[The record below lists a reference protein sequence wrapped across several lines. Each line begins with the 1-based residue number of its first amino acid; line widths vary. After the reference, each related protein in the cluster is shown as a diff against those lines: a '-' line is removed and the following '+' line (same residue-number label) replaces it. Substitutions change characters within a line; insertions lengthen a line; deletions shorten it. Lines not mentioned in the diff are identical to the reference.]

1 MAGRGR
7 LLRSLSDRLGLGA
20 KVEPHAE
27 GAVTPAFARDRR
39 GPAARMA
46 RAALS
51 RLDTGAMLGGAVLA
65 IAGAAGFWI
74 GGGHDEMARDH
85 GRFRDMAARAAGFGV
100 RTITFSGQ
108 KELDEGAA
116 LRASGVTDNDSLP
129 FLDPAQTRERLMK
142 LPLVRDA
149 EVAKLYPDRLVVTL
163 KEREPFAVWQN
174 AGELNIVARDGTVI
188 DQGFDPAFIE
198 LPFVVG
204 DKANLKAE
212 EYARLLA
219 VAKELRVPVRAGVL
233 VSGRRWTLRLENGM
247 DVKLPETGVV
257 EALGKLAQLDR
268 DSRLLQKDIVSV
280 DMRIPGRVVARLTS
294 EAQAAWQAKHPPAK
308 KGGES

>member
-7 LLRSLSDRLGLGA
+7 LLRSLIDRLGLGA
-20 KVEPHAE
+20 PNE
-27 GAVTPAFARDRR
+27 GSAKPAFGPERR

-51 RLDTGAMLGGAVLA
+51 RLDTGAMLGGAVLTV
-65 IAGAAGFWI
+65 AGAAGFWI
-74 GGGHDEMARDH
+74 GGGHDVMAREH

-100 RTITFSGQ
+100 KAITFTGQ
-108 KELDEGAA
+108 KELDESEA
-116 LRASGVTDNDSLP
+116 LRASGVTQHDSLP
-129 FLDPAQTRERLMK
+129 FLDPAETRDRLMK
-142 LPLVRDA
+142 LPLVGDA
-149 EVAKLYPDRLVVTL
+149 EVAKLYPDRLVITV

-174 AGELNIVARDGTVI
+174 AGELNIIARDGTVI
-188 DQGFDPAFIE
+188 DRKLDPAFVE

-204 DKANLKAE
+204 DKANLKAV
-212 EYARLLA
+212 EYANLLA
-219 VAKELRVPVRAGVL
+219 VARELRVQVRAGVL

-247 DVKLPETGVV
+247 DVKLPETGAV

-280 DMRIPGRVVARLTS
+280 DMRIPGRVTARLTP
-294 EAQAAWQAKHPPAK
+294 EAQAAWQAKKPAAK